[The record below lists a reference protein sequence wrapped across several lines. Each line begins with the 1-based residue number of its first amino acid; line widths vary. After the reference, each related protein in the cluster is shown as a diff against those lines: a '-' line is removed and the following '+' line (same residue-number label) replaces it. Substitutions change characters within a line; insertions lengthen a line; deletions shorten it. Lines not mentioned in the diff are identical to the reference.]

1 MPHEIVKLP
10 SIKSNLSEL
19 SRENVLRIQL
29 TCVDKSIWLVKND
42 HEIQAYASTST
53 HTLHTH
59 FTSANASMSA
69 GCLYRVCILWNSSCL
84 CYI

>member
-1 MPHEIVKLP
+1 MYMPHEIVKLP

-29 TCVDKSIWLVKND
+29 TCVNKSIWLVKND

-53 HTLHTH
+53 HTFHKRKCKRECRV
-59 FTSANASMSA
+59 FIQSMHS
-69 GCLYRVCILWNSSCL
+69 LEL
-84 CYI
+84 